1 MMALSKCGSK
11 VFEGNVYDHF
21 RLIKFRKFITWTDCW
36 IIPILS
42 IKCSEEYGNK
52 KCCNSI
58 VFSFGACVASL
69 CLQFFEINHRVEIED
84 WSAIMDT
91 IGTLKWV
98 AVVLAVIT
106 LALNIFVLGK
116 CCDKETKA

>member
-1 MMALSKCGSK
+1 MTTSGLLNLGSLSLG
-11 VFEGNVYDHF
+11 
-21 RLIKFRKFITWTDCW
+21 LIAW